1 MRLLLVEDD
10 MPFGRALKTGLL
22 QSGYSVEWVTDG
34 ASAIEAVKANE
45 FGAIALDLNLP
56 DIFGFNVLKEIRRT
70 QCVPVLIM
78 TARDAIGDRITGL
91 DIGADDY
98 LVKPF
103 DLAEF
108 FARLRAI
115 IRRSLGQAQGGI
127 QFGDLTLDTN
137 ARTLHKGEDWIRLT
151 AKEFQI
157 LSLLMHRMGRIIS
170 RPEIES
176 ALYGWDDEVES
187 NTVEANIYTLRKK
200 IGRDVITTIR
210 GVGYVIQG

>member
-10 MPFGRALKTGLL
+10 VPFGRALKTGLT

-34 ASAIEAVKANE
+34 ASAIEAVQANQ

-56 DIFGFNVLKEIRRT
+56 DLFGFTVLKEIRRT
-70 QCVPVLIM
+70 QRVPVLIM

-91 DIGADDY
+91 DHGADDY

-115 IRRSLGQAQGGI
+115 IRRSLGQAHSII
-127 QFGDLTLDTN
+127 QLGDLTLDTT
-137 ARTLHKGEDWIRLT
+137 ARTLHRGDNWIRLT

-157 LSLLMHRMGRIIS
+157 LSLLMQRTGRIIS
-170 RPEIES
+170 QSDIES
-176 ALYGWDDEVES
+176 AIYGWDDEVES

-210 GVGYVIQG
+210 GVGYVIKG

>member
-10 MPFGRALKTGLL
+10 EPFGRALKTGLT
-22 QSGYSVEWVTDG
+22 QSGYSVEWVKDG
-34 ASAIEAVKANE
+34 ASAIEAVKAND
-45 FGAIALDLNLP
+45 FGAVALDLNLP
-56 DIFGFNVLKEIRRT
+56 DHFGFSVLKEIRRT
-70 QCVPVLIM
+70 NRVPVLIM
-78 TARDAIGDRITGL
+78 TARDAIGDRIAGL

-103 DLAEF
+103 DLEEF
-108 FARLRAI
+108 FARLRAV
-115 IRRSLGQAQGGI
+115 IRRSLGQAQGAI
-127 QFGDLTLDTN
+127 HFSDLTLDTN
-137 ARTLHKGEDWIRLT
+137 ARTLHKGDNWVRLT

-157 LSLLMHRMGRIIS
+157 LSLLMQRMGRIIS
-170 RPEIES
+170 RTEIES
-176 ALYGWDDEVES
+176 AVYGWDDEVES

>member
-10 MPFGRALKTGLL
+10 EPFGRALKTGLT
-22 QSGYSVEWVTDG
+22 QSGYSVEWVKDG

-45 FGAIALDLNLP
+45 FGAVALDLNLP
-56 DIFGFNVLKEIRRT
+56 DHFGFSVLKEIRRT
-70 QCVPVLIM
+70 HRVPVLIM
-78 TARDAIGDRITGL
+78 TARDAIGDRIAGL

-103 DLAEF
+103 DLSEF
-108 FARLRAI
+108 FARLRAV
-115 IRRSLGQAQGGI
+115 IRRSLGQAQGAI
-127 QFGDLTLDTN
+127 HVGDLTLDTN
-137 ARTLHKGEDWIRLT
+137 ARTLHKGDNWVRLT

-157 LSLLMHRMGRIIS
+157 LSLLMQRTGRIIS
-170 RPEIES
+170 RTDIES
-176 ALYGWDDEVES
+176 AVYGWDDEVES

-210 GVGYVIQG
+210 GVGYVIQS